1 MGIRSLLVALAG
13 VAIASG
19 SAYATREYLMPAAAT
34 AAPETKSQLASVVIA
49 SADIGYGQPIL
60 PQSVTTIAW
69 PREALPPGAYVDL
82 ATLLPASG
90 QQPRRATH
98 EIAKGDILLASK
110 VSNFGEKV
118 TIVQALGPNLRAV
131 AISVNAETAVGGFVT
146 PGDTVDIVLT
156 QGGDKDM
163 RAITILQNIRIVGV
177 DQDADMK
184 RDQPEVARTVTVE
197 VTPEQGQVLAL
208 AQNAGKLSLSLRS
221 LNEARDTELPAVNLS
236 DILQEPP
243 PPAPVAAAV
252 VPVTEPE
259 PVKVTRIKVRRAN
272 EVEVVSLD

>member
-34 AAPETKSQLASVVIA
+34 AAPETKPQLASVIIA
-49 SADIGYGQPIL
+49 RADIGYGQSIL
-60 PQSVTTIAW
+60 PQSVTTIPW

-82 ATLLPASG
+82 ASLLPASG

-110 VSNFGEKV
+110 VSDFGDKV

-131 AISVNAETAVGGFVT
+131 AISVSAETAVGGFVT
-146 PGDTVDIVLT
+146 PGDNVDIVLT
-156 QGGDKDM
+156 QGGDKNM
-163 RAITILQNIRIVGV
+163 RAITILQNIRILGV

-208 AQNAGKLSLSLRS
+208 AQNAGKLSLSLRT
-221 LNEARDTELPAVNLS
+221 LNGARDSELPAVNLS

-243 PPAPVAAAV
+243 PPAPVAAA
-252 VPVTEPE
+252 PVAVPE
-259 PVKVTRIKVRRAN
+259 PVKAVTRIKIRRAN